1 MAGERTIEAVFEDGV
16 FRPLGN
22 VRLPEHQRV
31 SLVVTVPD
39 DLPAH
44 PLARVAEKGKSF
56 DFLADPREDLYTLE
70 DGEPV

>member
-1 MAGERTIEAVFEDGV
+1 MADERTIEAVFEDGV
-16 FRPLGN
+16 FRPLGD

-39 DLPAH
+39 DLPASL
-44 PLARVAEKGKSF
+44 LARVAEEGKTF
-56 DFLADPREDLYTLE
+56 DFLADPREDLYSLE

>member
-1 MAGERTIEAVFEDGV
+1 MAEARTIEAVFEDGV
-16 FRPLGN
+16 FRPLSA

-39 DLPAH
+39 DLPASL
-44 PLARVAEKGKSF
+44 LARVAEQGKGF
-56 DFLADPREDLYTLE
+56 DFLADPREDLYSSE